1 MSTQSDLIQAFFR
14 GWSQHDRFLWLTTPL
29 GADKLVAE
37 SLQGWESLDRGGFR
51 FQLTALTERPDLP
64 LDKLIGASVLI
75 EWQVADGQ
83 DARRPFHGHVTAAE
97 RVGYNGGLAR
107 VRLVVEP
114 WLALLHQRVD
124 SYNFV
129 NASVVEISEQIFA
142 HYARGAIA
150 PAWRWAL
157 ADPAKYANRSLTA
170 QAGESDFAFLE
181 RLWAEEGIFYW
192 FEHQGDAHSTDLGK
206 HTLVLADTNQR
217 FAPAEPEV
225 IGFHQTS
232 DGDPR
237 GGIRQFMNARRW
249 RIGSVARAS
258 WDHRSLS
265 TRPSS
270 VRASGAVAPGEDRDV
285 AGPYAFQTAAIGDQR
300 AQQQLDAQRVAAL
313 QTEGSGTRR
322 DLRPGLRFAMSRHP
336 SLDPSRAFVCLRV
349 EHDARANVSA
359 DVHGA
364 IAQRLGA
371 IPPGLDIAPGE
382 PGDAQA
388 LHAAFDATTYAGGAL
403 VDGDEVYRNR
413 FAALPFDQAYRPLA
427 PSGHGARVHPVA
439 VMPGAQTSIVV
450 GAGDPVHT
458 ERDHRIRIQH
468 HAQRGQNS
476 ASRDEHPRAAN
487 APADRGA
494 GTWTR
499 MVTSIGG
506 DNWGGVSVPR
516 VGQEVWTE
524 WLEGQPD
531 RPVAVAALYNGQG
544 NADAQHNAL
553 AGGPS
558 GSTAN
563 AAAWFA
569 GNDHAAVLTGFKTQD
584 LNASQTGAGGSRQ
597 FMLDDTAGQS
607 SARLY
612 TTDHGSG
619 LTLGHINQVQDNRRL
634 ADRGY
639 GAELSTQAAA
649 ALRAGAGLLIST
661 APGVNQMDA
670 SAASQVL
677 AQQREMLQGLAKFAR
692 KQGAEPGASTAQP
705 DGVAPAGDTT
715 SPLVAIEGL
724 QQSQVSL
731 GATREGSGA
740 SGAGGG
746 AVAWQ
751 HPHLVAHGAAGV
763 AALTAQSHVWTSGT
777 QTVLSAGRDVQ
788 VTVQGKSSIVAKE
801 GIALYTHGTPGG
813 SRPVPAAGI
822 ALHAATGAVTVQAQ
836 NGGTLDASAQRA
848 VTVSSA
854 KASVAL
860 QSPKRLLLTAA
871 NAFLKMEGNDIVIGA
886 PGKATFHAAQHT
898 LTGPRSAN
906 VQLPSMNKPACVE
919 CMRDLAHRHEAIA
932 TRG

>member
-1 MSTQSDLIQAFFR
+1 MSTQSDLIQAFFGGR
-14 GWSQHDRFLWLTTPL
+14 SQHDRFLWLTTPL

-37 SLQGWESLDRGGFR
+37 SLHGWESLDRGGFR
-51 FQLTALTERPDLP
+51 FQVTALTERPDVP
-64 LDKLIGASVLI
+64 LDKLIGAPILV
-75 EWQVADGQ
+75 EWQAADGQ

-97 RVGYNGGLAR
+97 LVGYNGGLAR

-114 WLALLHQRVD
+114 WLALLQQRVD

-129 NASVVEISEQIFA
+129 NASVVDISEQIFA
-142 HYARGAIA
+142 HYARGAIV

-157 ADPAKYANRSLTA
+157 ADPAKYAKRSLTA
-170 QAGESDFAFLE
+170 QAGEADFAFLE

-192 FEHQGDAHSTDLGK
+192 FEHEGDAHSASLGK
-206 HTLVLADTNQR
+206 HTLVLSDTNER
-217 FAPAEPEV
+217 FAPAEPERV
-225 IGFHQTS
+225 GFHQTS

-237 GGIRQFMNARRW
+237 GGIRQFLNARRW

-265 TRPSS
+265 TRPAG
-270 VRASGAVAPGEDRDV
+270 VRATGAAVPGEDRDV

-313 QTEGSGTRR
+313 QAEGSGTRR
-322 DLRPGLRFAMSRHP
+322 DLRPGLRFAMSNHP
-336 SLDPSRAFVCLRV
+336 SLDASHAFVCLRV
-349 EHDARANVSA
+349 EHDARANVGA

-364 IAQRLGA
+364 IAQRLGG
-371 IPPGLDIAPGE
+371 IPPLLDATPG
-382 PGDAQA
+382 GYGSAQA
-388 LHAAFDATTYAGGAL
+388 LHAAFDATTHDGGAL
-403 VDGDEVYRNR
+403 MDGDEVYRNR

-427 PSGHGARVHPVA
+427 PDGHGARVHPVA
-439 VMPGAQTSIVV
+439 VMPGPQTTIVV
-450 GAGDPVHT
+450 GAGDPLHT

-476 ASRDEHPRAAN
+476 ASREDHPRTAN

-499 MVTSIGG
+499 MVTPVGG

-544 NADAQHNAL
+544 NTDAQHNAL

-558 GSTAN
+558 SSTAN

-584 LNASQTGAGGSRQ
+584 MSASQTGAAGSRQ
-597 FMLDDTAGQS
+597 FMLDDTAGQA
-607 SARLY
+607 SARLA
-612 TTDHGSG
+612 TTDHDSG
-619 LTLGHINQVQDNRRL
+619 LTLGHIKQVQDNRRL

-639 GAELSTQAAA
+639 GAELSTQAAG

-677 AQQREMLQGLAKFAR
+677 AQQREMLQGLADFAR
-692 KQGAEPGASTAQP
+692 KQGAEPGASAAQP
-705 DGVAPAGDTT
+705 GTAAAGGATP
-715 SPLVAIEGL
+715 PLAAIDGL
-724 QQSQVSL
+724 QQSQASI

-740 SGAGGG
+740 GGAGGGG
-746 AVAWQ
+746 AVAWK

-801 GIALYTHGTPGG
+801 GIALYTHGTAGG

-836 NGGTLDASAQRA
+836 NAGTLDANAQRT

-854 KASVAL
+854 QASVVL

>member
-37 SLQGWESLDRGGFR
+37 SLHGWESLDRGGFR
-51 FQLTALTERPDLP
+51 FQVTALTERPDVP
-64 LDKLIGASVLI
+64 LDKLVGAPILV
-75 EWQVADGQ
+75 EWQAADAQ
-83 DARRPFHGHVTAAE
+83 DARRPFHGHVIAAE
-97 RVGYNGGLAR
+97 LVGYNGGLAR

-124 SYNFV
+124 SYNFHD
-129 NASVVEISEQIFA
+129 ASVVEISEQIFA
-142 HYARGAIA
+142 HYAHGAVA

-157 ADPAKYANRSLTA
+157 ADTTKYAKRSLTA

-192 FEHQGDAHSTDLGK
+192 FEHEGDAQSASLGK

-217 FAPAEPEV
+217 FAPEQPEV
-225 IGFHQTS
+225 VGFHQTS

-237 GGIRQFMNARRW
+237 GGIRQFVSARRW

-265 TRPSS
+265 TRPAG
-270 VRASGAVAPGEDRDV
+270 VRATGAVVPGEDRDV

-313 QTEGSGTRR
+313 QAEGSGTRR
-322 DLRPGLRFAMSRHP
+322 DLRPGLRFAMSQHP
-336 SLDPSRAFVCLRV
+336 SFSTSSAFVCLHV
-349 EHDARANVSA
+349 EHDARANVGA

-364 IAQRLGA
+364 IAQRLGS
-371 IPPGLDIAPGE
+371 IPAMIDAAPGV
-382 PGDAQA
+382 PGGAQA
-388 LHAAFDATTYAGGAL
+388 LHAAFDSATHDGGAL

-427 PSGHGARVHPVA
+427 PNGHGARVHPVA
-439 VMPGAQTSIVV
+439 VMAGPQTTIVV

-468 HAQRGQNS
+468 HAQRGQNA
-476 ASRDEHPRAAN
+476 ASREDHPRTAN

-499 MVTSIGG
+499 MVTPVGG

-558 GSTAN
+558 SSTAN

-584 LNASQTGAGGSRQ
+584 LGASQNGTGGSRQ

-619 LTLGHINQVQDNRRL
+619 LTLGHIKQVQDNRRL

-639 GAELSTQAAA
+639 GAELSTDAAG
-649 ALRAGAGLLIST
+649 ALRGGAGLLIST

-677 AQQREMLQGLAKFAR
+677 AQQREMLQGLADFAR
-692 KQGAEPGASTAQP
+692 KQGAEPGAGPAQP
-705 DGVAPAGDTT
+705 GTAAAGTGAPLA
-715 SPLVAIEGL
+715 AIDGL
-724 QQSQVSL
+724 QQSQASI
-731 GATREGSGA
+731 GATREGNGA
-740 SGAGGG
+740 GGAGGGG
-746 AVAWQ
+746 AVAWK

-763 AALTAQSHVWTSGT
+763 AALTANSHIWTSGT

-788 VTVQGKSSIVAKE
+788 ITVQGKSSIVAKE
-801 GIALYTHGTPGG
+801 GIALYTHGTSGG
-813 SRPVPAAGI
+813 NRPVPAAGI
-822 ALHAATGAVTVQAQ
+822 TLHAATGAVTVQAQ
-836 NGGTLDASAQRA
+836 NAGTLDANAQRA

-854 KASVAL
+854 QASVAL
-860 QSPKRLLLTAA
+860 QAPKRLLLTAA